1 MEQNTKLRDKPE
13 RKLSRTKSQ
22 RLRVDELL
30 TTDTNSILKVG
41 ERMAYFVDVGGTI
54 STEKKKK
61 KRKINTMYQ
70 KKKKFQMN

>member
-54 STEKKKK
+54 STGKKKK
-61 KRKINTMYQ
+61 KEDQYHVS
-70 KKKKFQMN
+70 KKKNSR